1 MSINIYATI
10 NRNPIRNKL
19 IAFTETK
26 TKISFNKKL
35 KKLKKTQN
43 IIATNEKNS
52 FEISLNMMLR
62 KNIYNID
69 IPARGGGE

>member
-26 TKISFNKKL
+26 TKILFNKKL

-43 IIATNEKNS
+43 IMATNENKI
-52 FEISLNMMLR
+52 F
-62 KNIYNID
+62 
-69 IPARGGGE
+69 

>member
-26 TKISFNKKL
+26 TKISFKKKL
-35 KKLKKTQN
+35 KKLKKQTKYN
-43 IIATNEKNS
+43 RY
-52 FEISLNMMLR
+52 IS
-62 KNIYNID
+62 
-69 IPARGGGE
+69 